1 MPTTATTRYD
11 RYGRAAGYISPIE
24 GAPEAYLIDQ
34 SNSAVTYVCY
44 YETGSGPRAIRRI
57 EKDTATGVT
66 RISVGWGAW
75 DDRATI
81 DYYPVNSVF
90 TVNDETHALESVS
103 PNNTP
108 VPAFDAA

>member
-11 RYGRAAGYISPIE
+11 RYGRAEGYISPIK

-34 SNSAVTYVCY
+34 STPDVTYVCY
-44 YETGSGPRAIRRI
+44 YETGDNPRAIRRI
-57 EKDTATGVT
+57 EKDTSTGIT
-66 RISVGWGAW
+66 RITVGWGAW

-90 TVNDETHALESVS
+90 TVNDETKALESVA
-103 PNNTP
+103 PYDTP
-108 VPAFDAA
+108 VTPIS